1 MKLWLPGQC
10 GTDVKIDMDQ
20 GKRTDSPAASANAWS
35 AELGQRRL
43 TCYWEEGCEQVV
55 LGKPAAHGKR

>member
-20 GKRTDSPAASANAWS
+20 WKRTESPAANAYMHGQLSSDKDANVL
-35 AELGQRRL
+35 LGRGL
-43 TCYWEEGCEQVV
+43 
-55 LGKPAAHGKR
+55 